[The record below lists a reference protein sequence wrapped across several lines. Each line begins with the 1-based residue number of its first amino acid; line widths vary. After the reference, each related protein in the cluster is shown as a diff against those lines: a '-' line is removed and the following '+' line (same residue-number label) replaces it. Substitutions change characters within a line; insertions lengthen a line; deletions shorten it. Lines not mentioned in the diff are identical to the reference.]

1 MQMLGVRLYEKKQW
15 TNKYEENVFYLM
27 NINIIIEIVNDQVHI
42 NSGIVENKNLFFYPN
57 QLLQES
63 KNQS

>member
-1 MQMLGVRLYEKKQW
+1 MPMLGVRLYEKKQW